1 MKRLF
6 LTVVLAAAGWC
17 AYAQNYMIVDSE
29 KIFKSI
35 DAYNTAIKDLDK
47 MAEDYQKQVDDK
59 FAEIETLYNNYQ
71 QQKASL
77 SATTRQVLEDTI
89 LSKEKDATALQE
101 SLFGKDEETSGT
113 DPADPEKGLRR
124 HQRLRPEP
132 RLRSGARF
140 GIEPHAA
147 VQRPETRPDGRGH
160 QKSEITSKINHI

>member
-101 SLFGKDEETSGT
+101 SPSMIRKQIETK
-113 DPADPEKGLRR
+113 PAMV
-124 HQRLRPEP
+124 QYMM
-132 RLRSGARF
+132 RF
-140 GIEPHAA
+140 PFNCSSLTLIL
-147 VQRPETRPDGRGH
+147 VLY
-160 QKSEITSKINHI
+160 S